1 MNDRP
6 QFEAEGLRRR
16 LLDRLFES
24 LAGLRDPRPAGTHP
38 HGAGLFTYGA
48 VSRERIAAI
57 TLAHPLIGVVLR
69 GRKEVWFG
77 GDMAGRLSPGMV
89 FALPAGVPLDVVNVP
104 CERTGLYESL
114 IFEIAA
120 LPASVAAL
128 PQPPAMGWTGPKVRL
143 RLTADLVEAVAHA
156 ATAIADGGARERVRD
171 LRLAEMLSLAA
182 SDPAARHLFAR
193 RLSDDLALRMA
204 ARPDEGWS
212 VEAAAAALGLGGSTL
227 RRRLAREGTGFR
239 AILTRVRMEAAR
251 RLLSAG
257 AASGDA
263 ALASGYASRS
273 HFARRYRAA
282 FGTLPSGGAEGGGPD
297 LDPRGEDLTPRNS
310 ATVQQEPPDA

>member
-16 LLDRLFES
+16 LLDRLFRN
-24 LAGLRDPRPAGTHP
+24 LTGLRDPRPAGTHP
-38 HGAGLFTYGA
+38 HGEGLFTYGA
-48 VSRERIAAI
+48 VSRERIVAV

-77 GDMAGRLSPGMV
+77 GDMVERLLPGMV

-104 CERTGLYESL
+104 CERAGLYESL

-128 PQPPAMGWTGPKVRL
+128 PQPPAMAWVGPSVRL
-143 RLTADLVEAVAHA
+143 ALTGDLVEAVAHA
-156 ATAIADGGARERVRD
+156 ATAIAAGGAREMVRE
-171 LRLAEMLSLAA
+171 LRLAEMLSLVAG
-182 SDPAARHLFAR
+182 DPAARHLFSR

-282 FGTLPSGGAEGGGPD
+282 FGALPSGGAEGGGPD
-297 LDPRGEDLTPRNS
+297 PESRDQDLTPGG
-310 ATVQQEPPDA
+310 APGTGQEPPHA

>member
-6 QFEAEGLRRR
+6 QFEAEDLRRR
-16 LLDRLFES
+16 LLDRLFEG

-38 HGAGLFTYGA
+38 HGKGLFTYGA
-48 VSRERIAAI
+48 IRRERIAAI

-77 GDMAGRLSPGMV
+77 GDLAERLLPGMV

-104 CERTGLYESL
+104 CERAGLYESL
-114 IFEIAA
+114 IFEITK
-120 LPASVAAL
+120 LPAPVAAL
-128 PQPPAMGWTGPKVRL
+128 PQPAATAWTGPDVRL
-143 RLTADLVEAVAHA
+143 TLTADLVEAVAHA
-156 ATAIADGGARERVRD
+156 ATAIADGPARARVGE
-171 LRLAEMLSLAA
+171 LRLAEMLTLLAGDA
-182 SDPAARHLFAR
+182 AARHLFAR

-204 ARPDEGWS
+204 ARPDEDWS
-212 VEAAAAALGLGGSTL
+212 VGRAAAALGLGGSTL
-227 RRRLAREGTGFR
+227 RRRLACEGTGFR

-251 RLLSAG
+251 RLLSTG

-282 FGTLPSGGAEGGGPD
+282 FGTLPGGGADGGGAFAGT
-297 LDPRGEDLTPRNS
+297 RGKDRTARDAAGS
-310 ATVQQEPPDA
+310 GWGAPDA